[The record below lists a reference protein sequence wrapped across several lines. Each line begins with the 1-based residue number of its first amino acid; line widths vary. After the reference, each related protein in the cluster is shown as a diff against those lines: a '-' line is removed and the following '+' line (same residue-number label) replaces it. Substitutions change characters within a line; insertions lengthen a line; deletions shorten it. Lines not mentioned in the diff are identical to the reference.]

1 MIYNVLIGIVV
12 GIFISVII
20 VGICCVMLI
29 TSREDREQP
38 KKGKK

>member
-12 GIFISVII
+12 GIIISVII

-29 TSREDREQP
+29 AGREDRDYP